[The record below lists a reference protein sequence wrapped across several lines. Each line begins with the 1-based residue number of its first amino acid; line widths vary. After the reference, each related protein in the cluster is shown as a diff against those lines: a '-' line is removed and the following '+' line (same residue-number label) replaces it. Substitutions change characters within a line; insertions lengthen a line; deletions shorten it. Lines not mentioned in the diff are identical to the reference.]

1 MLMVACAHSH
11 FIKCYVNIKKT
22 HMCHNNLKEVDKHS
36 DITVQNTENEY
47 LAEDYNE
54 VLYSES
60 LTKESVAK
68 ESVFIAPIVDE
79 YGVSHAA
86 LKFLMSLQSSS
97 SISLSVSQ
105 FIMDSLNELLK
116 DIINYL
122 LAKTDV
128 VLKTYRCDAV
138 TFNTL
143 SEEFNNWKNLF
154 KGIDTH
160 YKMLNYLKVKGL
172 YVEPEAH
179 SIGDRWDVKRDRS
192 TKQQMQVC
200 VKNKF
205 YLIPIEKTLK
215 LVLRQPET
223 WKILKRNNESAND
236 IAEDWLDGKHGRQL
250 KTYAKHYFSNSI
262 HVFIQIYFD
271 EVETTNPLGSKT
283 GIHKLGAFY
292 FTIKNFPPAANSAL
306 SNIHLLALAHSED
319 IKRYTTDPVMEV
331 IVQQL
336 KDLHD
341 EGFTVFCDGKEI
353 NFRCFLTQVVGD
365 NLGLHAILGYM
376 ENFSSASFACDLCMA
391 TQDEMQKVFCEYS
404 LTMRTQQSYE
414 QHIEQLNNGTISSKE
429 CGIKRPSTLKS
440 LNYYHPACNDS
451 ADIMHDLFEGVIP
464 FEVKLF
470 LRHIIYDLKLINLHG
485 LNCRI
490 NTMDYGLVSNSK
502 PSFISESH
510 LKSHSSLLG
519 QRSAQMLILFLDL
532 PCILADVID
541 KVDNL
546 KWRLYQLLKQLTE
559 IILLPNSVLSHVLYL
574 KDLVSEHHELFK
586 ICYPDKRLLY
596 KHHRMVHYGTI
607 IENSG
612 PLLHMMKNDSVLKD
626 VTCLKNTTAIAF
638 SLTETLNSPLDESA
652 VSPTL
657 SSTLQ
662 LSPDV
667 LNESRKIKL
676 KVALRLDN
684 IDFNIR
690 SLLDEHQTG
699 KLVLA
704 EYDSTGAL
712 IKRRQDMIHIVVNSM
727 VHRVGNMYPSTK
739 TKSNLAKAIITAFPK
754 LHSGGK
760 LGYENYYSLYTEF
773 VMSNKKK
780 KVTPHGHIEERLKT
794 MRKHVGVHFQ
804 ARRKRV
810 IVLAEEFHSS
820 APFSKEELS
829 MIAELRFDDLK

>member
-1 MLMVACAHSH
+1 
-11 FIKCYVNIKKT
+11 
-22 HMCHNNLKEVDKHS
+22 
-36 DITVQNTENEY
+36 
-47 LAEDYNE
+47 
-54 VLYSES
+54 
-60 LTKESVAK
+60 
-68 ESVFIAPIVDE
+68 
-79 YGVSHAA
+79 
-86 LKFLMSLQSSS
+86 
-97 SISLSVSQ
+97 
-105 FIMDSLNELLK
+105 
-116 DIINYL
+116 
-122 LAKTDV
+122 
-128 VLKTYRCDAV
+128 
-138 TFNTL
+138 
-143 SEEFNNWKNLF
+143 
-154 KGIDTH
+154 
-160 YKMLNYLKVKGL
+160 MLNYLKVKGL

-179 SIGDRWDVKRDRS
+179 LIGDRWDVKRDRS

-250 KTYAKHYFSNSI
+250 KTYAKHYFPNSI

-271 EVETTNPLGSKT
+271 EVETTNLLGSKT
-283 GIHKLGAFY
+283 GIHKLGSFY

-319 IKRYTTDPVMEV
+319 IKWYTTDPVMEV

-353 NFRCFLTQVVGD
+353 NIRCFLTQVVGD
-365 NLGLHAILGYM
+365 NLELHAILGYM

-429 CGIKRPSTLKS
+429 CGIKCPSTLKS

-451 ADIMHDLFEGVIP
+451 ADIMHDLFESVIP

-519 QRSAQMLILFLDL
+519 QRSAQMLILFLHL

-612 PLLHMMKNDSVLKD
+612 PLLHMMVMRFEAKHNFSKRLAHIIYNFKN
-626 VTCLKNTTAIAF
+626 IAF
-638 SLTETLNSPLDESA
+638 SLASRH
-652 VSPTL
+652 
-657 SSTLQ
+657 Q
-662 LSPDV
+662 LSHAFV
-667 LNESRKIKL
+667 WMTRC
-676 KVALRLDN
+676 
-684 IDFNIR
+684 
-690 SLLDEHQTG
+690 
-699 KLVLA
+699 
-704 EYDSTGAL
+704 
-712 IKRRQDMIHIVVNSM
+712 
-727 VHRVGNMYPSTK
+727 PSK
-739 TKSNLAKAIITAFPK
+739 GIS
-754 LHSGGK
+754 
-760 LGYENYYSLYTEF
+760 E
-773 VMSNKKK
+773 V
-780 KVTPHGHIEERLKT
+780 
-794 MRKHVGVHFQ
+794 
-804 ARRKRV
+804 
-810 IVLAEEFHSS
+810 
-820 APFSKEELS
+820 
-829 MIAELRFDDLK
+829 

>member
-1 MLMVACAHSH
+1 MSFKKLSELQLSEYLLLKGISIDATEKLKNEEIDGTAFLELNALLLHAMG
-11 FIKCYVNIKKT
+11 IKMGQAIKIQAIIEGKKGFLRLSCYLCTKKFQSTNDYTYHLRNTHLLFEPCFLRCNADGCMRTFTLYKVLRKHIKKT

-36 DITVQNTENEY
+36 DITIQNTENEY

-68 ESVFIAPIVDE
+68 ESVFVAPIVDE

-128 VLKTYRCDAV
+128 VLKTYRCDAA

-143 SEEFNNWKNLF
+143 SEEFNNWKNPF

-192 TKQQMQVC
+192 TKQKMQVC

-250 KTYAKHYFSNSI
+250 KTYAKHYFPNSI

-319 IKRYTTDPVMEV
+319 IKRYTTDTVMEV

-353 NFRCFLTQVVGD
+353 NIRCFLTQVVGD
-365 NLGLHAILGYM
+365 NLGLHAILGYK

-414 QHIEQLNNGTISSKE
+414 QHIEQLNNGTILSKE

-519 QRSAQMLILFLDL
+519 QRSAQMLILFLHL

-541 KVDNL
+541 KVDTL

-559 IILLPNSVLSHVLYL
+559 NILLPNSVLSHVLYL

-612 PLLHMMKNDSVLKD
+612 PLLHMMVMRFEAKHNFSKRLAHIISNFKN
-626 VTCLKNTTAIAF
+626 IAF
-638 SLTETLNSPLDESA
+638 SLASRH
-652 VSPTL
+652 
-657 SSTLQ
+657 Q
-662 LSPDV
+662 LSHAFVWMTRCP
-667 LNESRKIKL
+667 L
-676 KVALRLDN
+676 KG
-684 IDFNIR
+684 I
-690 SLLDEHQTG
+690 SE
-699 KLVLA
+699 
-704 EYDSTGAL
+704 
-712 IKRRQDMIHIVVNSM
+712 
-727 VHRVGNMYPSTK
+727 VGNGTIISSPDIK
-739 TKSNLAKAIITAFPK
+739 HKSLI
-754 LHSGGK
+754 L
-760 LGYENYYSLYTEF
+760 
-773 VMSNKKK
+773 
-780 KVTPHGHIEERLKT
+780 
-794 MRKHVGVHFQ
+794 
-804 ARRKRV
+804 
-810 IVLAEEFHSS
+810 
-820 APFSKEELS
+820 PFIGEK
-829 MIAELRFDDLK
+829 